1 LLSPGDDYV
10 VAVTSQISCSHCGA
24 PLPVQPGEILITCSY
39 CGFTSVV
46 ETGKA
51 FEFEHSLI
59 LNKTATGQVFELV
72 KSWMKNSFIAP
83 KDLSKKS
90 SVAEQSLVYLPFW
103 VVTGEATSHYKGIF
117 ERIAPAV
124 EKEGDITNH
133 YDWMVLARTQTNFPT
148 RSYHL
153 ALEGKIPFEAT
164 KIEKGAK
171 VLNSE
176 MSSQDAVQQARDEIS
191 NLHQFLAKDRVDR
204 IVDIKT
210 SFDVSGSYY
219 MHAPVWFLTYDYK
232 GKQFR
237 VIIDGASGQVIT
249 GDLPSGD
256 FNLI

>member
-1 LLSPGDDYV
+1 M
-10 VAVTSQISCSHCGA
+10 VAVTNQISCSHCGA
-24 PLPVQPGEILITCSY
+24 PLPVQPGEIIITCGY

-59 LNKTATGQVFELV
+59 LNTLPSAQVFDTI
-72 KSWMKNSFIAP
+72 KGWMKNSFVAP

-90 SVAEQSLVYLPFW
+90 SLIEQNLVYLPFW
-103 VVTGEATSHYKGIF
+103 VVSGEATSHYKGIF
-117 ERIAPAV
+117 ERISPPE

-133 YDWMVLARTQTNFPT
+133 YDWMVLARSQTDFPT

-153 ALEGKIPFEAT
+153 SLEGKIPFEAT

-176 MSSQDAVQQARDEIS
+176 MSAEDAVEHARDEIS
-191 NLHQFLAKDRVDR
+191 NLHQYLAKDKVDK

-210 SFDVSGSYY
+210 NFEVSETSYL
-219 MHAPVWFLTYDYK
+219 HAPVWFLTYAYK
-232 GKQFR
+232 DKRYQ
-237 VIIDGASGQVIT
+237 VLLDGASGQVIK
-249 GDLPSGD
+249 GDLPGED
-256 FNLI
+256 FKLI

>member
-1 LLSPGDDYV
+1 M
-10 VAVTSQISCSHCGA
+10 VAVTNQISCSHCGA

-46 ETGKA
+46 ETGQA

-59 LNKTATGQVFELV
+59 LNAVAADQVFPMLE
-72 KSWMKNSFIAP
+72 SWMKNSFIAP

-90 SVAEQSLVYLPFW
+90 SLTEQSLVYLPFW
-103 VVTGEATSHYKGIF
+103 VVSGEASSHYKGIF
-117 ERIAPAV
+117 ERVAPAA

-133 YDWMVLARTQTNFPT
+133 YDWMILARTQTDFPT

-153 ALEGKIPFEAT
+153 SLEGKIPFEAT
-164 KIEKGAK
+164 KIEKNAK

-176 MSSQDAVQQARDEIS
+176 MTSQDAAQRARDEIS

-204 IVDIKT
+204 IIDIKT
-210 SFDVSGSYY
+210 NFDISGTYY
-219 MHAPVWFLTYDYK
+219 LHAPVWFLGYDYK
-232 GKQFR
+232 GKRFR
-237 VIIDGASGQVIT
+237 VIMDGASGQIIT
-249 GDLPSGD
+249 GELPGEN